1 MPSLKRCFN
10 LGRSIAKAIETFDKD
25 LNVVVF
31 GTGGMSHQ
39 LDGQRAGF
47 INKPFDLM
55 CMNKIVNEP
64 EDLFQYSVRDLVEQA
79 GAQGPELNMWMGMRG
94 ALNGKVTELHRNYH
108 IPISNTGAGTM
119 LLENK

>member
-1 MPSLKRCFN
+1 
-10 LGRSIAKAIETFDKD
+10 
-25 LNVVVF
+25 
-31 GTGGMSHQ
+31 
-39 LDGQRAGF
+39 
-47 INKPFDLM
+47 
-55 CMNKIVNEP
+55 MNKIVNEP